1 MNTLGIDIGGTKTS
15 IGIVDI
21 KNGRTLDK
29 KIIPS
34 KKYKN
39 DNKNLEFIVKTSL
52 ELIKDK
58 NIKKIGIGVPEL
70 INNNGI
76 IKGNYNFNW
85 NNRNLA
91 NYFPNNLNIK
101 VDSDVRCH
109 LRAEKFYGLA
119 KKYKNFIYIN
129 IGSGLSY
136 AQFSNNKINSGGNG
150 YAIHFASSQIYLYD
164 WKKNKKLSLVPED
177 YYSGKEILIIN
188 KKFKNM
194 KKNNLIIDNVA
205 KSIGSMVANL
215 VNTVDPQNIV
225 LGGGVIIKNTKLK
238 KLIIKHTRVF
248 ILPKELKKI
257 KMQTSK
263 LKDDTGL
270 IGAASIFKR
279 I

>member
-1 MNTLGIDIGGTKTS
+1 MITLGIDIGGTKTS

-21 KNGRTLDK
+21 KNGRILDK

-34 KKYKN
+34 KKYIN
-39 DNKNLEFIVKTSL
+39 DNKNFEFIVKTSL
-52 ELIKDK
+52 ELIKGK

-70 INNNGI
+70 INNKGI
-76 IKGNYNFNW
+76 VKGNYNFNW

-91 NYFPNNLNIK
+91 NYFPNKFNIK

-109 LRAEKFYGLA
+109 LRAEKVYGLA

-194 KKNNLIIDNVA
+194 KKYNLIIDNVA

-225 LGGGVIIKNTKLK
+225 LGGGVIINNTKLK
-238 KLIIKHTRVF
+238 KLIIKYTRVF

-257 KMQTSK
+257 KIETSK
-263 LKDDTGL
+263 LRDDTGL

>member
-1 MNTLGIDIGGTKTS
+1 MITLGIDIGGTKTS
-15 IGIVDI
+15 IGIVNLR
-21 KNGRTLDK
+21 NGKILTK

-164 WKKNKKLSLVPED
+164 WKKNKKLSIIPEE
-177 YYSGKEILIIN
+177 YYSGKDILKIE
-188 KKFKNM
+188 KKFKNIQKR
-194 KKNNLIIDNVA
+194 KKVLINVSE
-205 KSIGSMVANL
+205 SIGSLIASL
-215 VNTVDPQNIV
+215 INTVDPHRIV
-225 LGGGVIIKNTKLK
+225 LGGGVIVNNIFLKNN
-238 KLIIKHTRVF
+238 IIKFTRKY
-248 ILPKELKKI
+248 ILAKDAKKI
-257 KMQTSK
+257 KILVSK
-263 LKDDTGL
+263 FKDNTGIL
-270 IGAASIFKR
+270 GAGLLFK
-279 I
+279 

>member
-1 MNTLGIDIGGTKTS
+1 MITLGIDIGGTKTS
-15 IGIVDI
+15 IGIVNI
-21 KNGRTLDK
+21 KNGIILDK

-39 DNKNLEFIVKTSL
+39 DNKNFEFIVKTSL
-52 ELIKDK
+52 ELIKGK

-70 INNNGI
+70 INNKGI
-76 IKGNYNFNW
+76 VKGNYNFNW

-91 NYFPNNLNIK
+91 NYFPNKFNIK

-109 LRAEKFYGLA
+109 LRAEKVYGLA
-119 KKYKNFIYIN
+119 KKYKNFIYVN

-225 LGGGVIIKNTKLK
+225 LGGGVIIHNTKLK
-238 KLIIKHTRVF
+238 KLIVKHTRVF

-257 KMQTSK
+257 KIETSK
-263 LKDDTGL
+263 LRDDTGL

>member
-1 MNTLGIDIGGTKTS
+1 MITLGIDIGGTKTS
-15 IGIVDI
+15 IGIVNLQ
-21 KNGRTLDK
+21 NGKILTK

-39 DNKNLEFIVKTSL
+39 DNKNLEFIVNTSL
-52 ELIKDK
+52 ELIKGK
-58 NIKKIGIGVPEL
+58 NIKKVGIGVPEL

-76 IKGNYNFNW
+76 VKGNYNFNW

-91 NYFPNNLNIK
+91 NYFPIKFNIK

-109 LRAEKFYGLA
+109 LRAEKLYGLA
-119 KKYKNFIYIN
+119 KKYKNFIYVN

-136 AQFSNNKINSGGNG
+136 AQFNDNKINSGGNG
-150 YAIHFASSQIYLYD
+150 YAIHFASSKIYLYD

-177 YYSGKEILIIN
+177 FYSGKEILIIN
-188 KKFKNM
+188 KKFKN
-194 KKNNLIIDNVA
+194 KKKYNLIIDNVA
-205 KSIGSMVANL
+205 KSLGSMLANL

-225 LGGGVIIKNTKLK
+225 LGGGLIINNINLK
-238 KLIIKHTRVF
+238 KLLIKHTKDF
-248 ILPKELKKI
+248 ILAKELKKMKI
-257 KMQTSK
+257 ETSK
-263 LKDDTGL
+263 LKDNTGL